1 MTDRYDESFQRP
13 DADRETVLV
22 PAQPPTAEA
31 ADEGAAPM
39 SPAFSAL
46 PFPAPDPSSKVSGP
60 PAPAHGL
67 DPVAPSTYSAGAP
80 TLGAYEQLV
89 DPWTASQART
99 VEPARRLGAGKVIAI
114 AVASG
119 LLAGAVG
126 GVGAYTVA
134 ENRAGLTSPGTVL
147 PQSDANL
154 SAPAAGS
161 IAAVAKAVTPTVV
174 QIEERDGR
182 GGGGTG
188 SGFVL
193 RSDGYILTNN
203 HVVAGAANGGTLNV
217 RFPDGRSAAA
227 KIVGRDTSY
236 DLAVLKVDATGLT
249 VSTLGNSD
257 SVQVGDTAIAIG
269 SPLGLA
275 STVTSGI
282 ISALNRPV
290 TAGGSGDNSFINAIQ
305 TDAAINPGNSGGPLV
320 DAKGRVVGVNS
331 AIASLPQSSTSAQ
344 SGSIGLGFAIPINQA
359 KRVAEEIISTG
370 KSTHPVIGVQVDL
383 TYTGAGASLR
393 SITPGGPAEAAGL
406 KAGDVIL
413 SVDGRS
419 VADSTELIVA
429 IRSHAP
435 GETVTLGVKDGAG
448 SRDVK
453 LTLGSDTSPG

>member
-1 MTDRYDESFQRP
+1 MTDQRDEAFRRP
-13 DADRETVLV
+13 DEDAHREAVMV
-22 PAQPPTAEA
+22 PAQPPTVSETAVGGGYSA
-31 ADEGAAPM
+31 GA
-39 SPAFSAL
+39 S
-46 PFPAPDPSSKVSGP
+46 FPAPDPASKVEGA
-60 PAPAHGL
+60 PAPVHGL
-67 DPVAPSTYSAGAP
+67 EPLATATHAFESPYVAT
-80 TLGAYEQLV
+80 YEQIV
-89 DPWTASQART
+89 DPWTAAATSA
-99 VEPARRLGAGKVIAI
+99 EPPRRMGAGAIVAI

-119 LLAGAVG
+119 LLAGAGG

-134 ENRAGLTSPGTVL
+134 EVRSGSGLTSPGTVL

-154 SAPAAGS
+154 SAPADGS
-161 IAAVAKAVTPTVV
+161 IAAVARAVKPTVV
-174 QIEERDGR
+174 QIEERDGQ

-193 RSDGYILTNN
+193 RADGYILTNN
-203 HVVAGAANGGTLNV
+203 HVVAGAASAGTLTV
-217 RFPDGRSAAA
+217 RFPDGRSASAT
-227 KIVGRDTSY
+227 IVGRDTSY

-249 VSTLGNSD
+249 VATLGNSD
-257 SVQVGDTAIAIG
+257 GVQVGDTAIAIG

-320 DAKGRVVGVNS
+320 DSRGRVIGINS
-331 AIASLPQSSTSAQ
+331 AIASTQQSSTSGQ

-383 TYTGAGASLR
+383 TYNGPGASLR
-393 SITPGGPAEAAGL
+393 TVTSGGPAEAAGL

-435 GETVTLGVKDGAG
+435 SETVTLGVKDGTG

-453 LTLGSDTSPG
+453 LTLGSDTSPN

>member
-1 MTDRYDESFQRP
+1 
-13 DADRETVLV
+13 
-22 PAQPPTAEA
+22 
-31 ADEGAAPM
+31 
-39 SPAFSAL
+39 
-46 PFPAPDPSSKVSGP
+46 
-60 PAPAHGL
+60 
-67 DPVAPSTYSAGAP
+67 
-80 TLGAYEQLV
+80 
-89 DPWTASQART
+89 
-99 VEPARRLGAGKVIAI
+99 
-114 AVASG
+114 
-119 LLAGAVG
+119 
-126 GVGAYTVA
+126 VA
-134 ENRAGLTSPGTVL
+134 ENRAGAGLTSPGTVL

-188 SGFVL
+188 TGFVL
-193 RSDGYILTNN
+193 RGDGYILTNN
-203 HVVAGAANGGTLNV
+203 HVVAGAANSGTLNV
-217 RFPDGRSAAA
+217 RFPDGRSAVA

-320 DAKGRVVGVNS
+320 DAQGRVIGVNS
-331 AIASLPQSSTSAQ
+331 AIASLGQSSTSAQ

-383 TYTGAGASLR
+383 TYTGSGASLR

-435 GETVTLGVKDGAG
+435 GETVTLGVKDGTG